1 MKAMWPRVGALA
13 AFAALLLA
21 VVACAGSDPTPTPFS
36 GAARDSGPRATP
48 TPFSTGAAASAPQA
62 TPTPVPIA
70 QESDDEGGGVFRSA
84 PLAQSRIIVHTA
96 NIALVVEDVAQ
107 AVDGI
112 ANVAYGLGGWVVNSD
127 RSSRHGGSIAVR
139 VPAQSLDVAIARVEA
154 LALEV
159 ETRAITSEDV
169 TDEYVDN
176 ESRLSGLRA
185 TQERLLSFLEKAEDV
200 EDALLVQEQLS
211 VLQQQI
217 EAIQGRQ
224 NFLGQTA
231 AFSLMEV
238 SLKLSAQPV
247 RVDAGGDSAA
257 RVGQPV
263 RFRASFR
270 APADIDEVTF
280 TWDFGDGNSLTSSGS
295 IRRPD
300 GSRVTS
306 TVTHTYA
313 DDRDSPYIVTIYL
326 TAVGEG
332 GIGEGSDSIE
342 VAVSRVPT
350 IEVFA
355 GEDRTVEEGDEVD
368 YSASFTR
375 HGQLW
380 DYQYQWDFGDGSPTV
395 TGMPEEGT
403 TRIETTHTF
412 SDHRPTAYDVVL
424 TVSAMSD
431 AGRVSGSHAV
441 RVQVTES
448 EGFLIWGW
456 EVGETAKDAI
466 RVLLAIVALATRAVI
481 WLAILSPVA
490 LVFVVAI
497 YLWNRYGQQMTSSR
511 LGQYWLWNN
520 PARPTPRP
528 GFRRASETP
537 PVAPET
543 PATAAEAPSSAH
555 EGASAMEE
563 RPSTEEEEP
572 PRR

>member
-1 MKAMWPRVGALA
+1 M
-13 AFAALLLA
+13 
-21 VVACAGSDPTPTPFS
+21 
-36 GAARDSGPRATP
+36 
-48 TPFSTGAAASAPQA
+48 
-62 TPTPVPIA
+62 
-70 QESDDEGGGVFRSA
+70 FRSA

-96 NIALVVEDVAQ
+96 SIALVVEDVAE

-112 ANVAYGLGGWVVNSD
+112 AGVAYGLGGWVVSSD

-139 VPAQSLDVAIARVEA
+139 VPAQSLDLAIARVEA

-176 ESRLSGLRA
+176 ESRLNGLRA
-185 TQERLLSFLEKAEDV
+185 TQERLFSFLEKAEDV

-217 EAIQGRQ
+217 ETIQGRQ
-224 NFLGQTA
+224 NYLGQTA
-231 AFSLMEV
+231 AFSLIEV
-238 SLKLSAQPV
+238 NLKLSAQPV
-247 RVDAGGDSAA
+247 RVDAGGDIAV
-257 RVGQPV
+257 RVGQAV

-280 TWDFGDGNSLTSSGS
+280 AWDFGDGKSLSSAGS

-306 TVTHTYA
+306 TVTHTYE

-332 GIGEGSDSIE
+332 GIGEGTDSIE

-355 GEDRTVEEGDEVD
+355 GEDRTVEEGDEVE
-368 YSASFTR
+368 YNASFTR

-403 TRIETTHTF
+403 TRVETTHAF
-412 SDHRPTAYDVVL
+412 SDHRPAAYEAVL

-431 AGRVSGSHAV
+431 AGRVSGSDTV

-456 EVGETAKDAI
+456 EVGDTAKEAL
-466 RVLLAIVALATRAVI
+466 RVLLAIVALGTRVVI

-490 LVFVVAI
+490 LAVGVPV
-497 YLWNRYGQQMTSSR
+497 YLWKRFGQKLTTSRYW
-511 LGQYWLWNN
+511 QYWLWNSPPRRSPPPGPG
-520 PARPTPRP
+520 PAS
-528 GFRRASETP
+528 GEP
-537 PVAPET
+537 PAAGEGST
-543 PATAAEAPSSAH
+543 TARTEYPATAEAPPAVDGEPPAPE
-555 EGASAMEE
+555 EGPPTPLKESPAGD
-563 RPSTEEEEP
+563 EEP

>member
-1 MKAMWPRVGALA
+1 MRMTAMWVRMGACA
-13 AFAALLLA
+13 VVAALLLA
-21 VVACAGSDPTPTPFS
+21 VAACAGSDPTPTPYS
-36 GAARDSGPRATP
+36 AAARDSAPRATP
-48 TPFSTGAAASAPQA
+48 TPFLTEAATDAAAAPSAA
-62 TPTPVPIA
+62 LTPVSIDP
-70 QESDDEGGGVFRSA
+70 EPDDEGGGVFRSA

-96 NIALVVEDVAQ
+96 NIVLVVEDVART
-107 AVDGI
+107 VDGI
-112 ANVAYGLGGWVVNSD
+112 ASVAYDLGGWVVNSD

-139 VPAQSLDVAIARVEA
+139 VPAQSLDAAIARVEA

-159 ETRAITSEDV
+159 ETRALTSEDV

-176 ESRLSGLRA
+176 ESRLNGLRA

-211 VLQQQI
+211 FLQQQI

-247 RVDAGGDSAA
+247 RVDAGGDVAA

-270 APADIDEVTF
+270 APEDIDEVTF
-280 TWDFGDGNSLTSSGS
+280 TWDFGDGNSLASGGS

-332 GIGEGSDSIE
+332 GIGEGSNSIE

-355 GEDRTVEEGDEVD
+355 GEDRTVEEGDEVG

-403 TRIETTHTF
+403 TRVETTHAF
-412 SDHRPTAYDVVL
+412 SDHRAIAYEVVL

-441 RVQVTES
+441 LVQVTES

-456 EVGETAKDAI
+456 EVGETAKDAV
-466 RVLLAIVALATRAVI
+466 RVLLAIVALATRGVI

-490 LVFVVAI
+490 LVFVVAV
-497 YLWNRYGQQMTSSR
+497 YLWKRFGPGLASSRYGR
-511 LGQYWLWNN
+511 YWLWSN
-520 PARPTPRP
+520 PPRPTPPP
-528 GFRRASETP
+528 GHGRASEEP
-537 PVAPET
+537 PAVPET
-543 PATAAEAPSSAH
+543 PATTAEAP
-555 EGASAMEE
+555 ASASEGPPVM
-563 RPSTEEEEP
+563 EEEP

>member
-1 MKAMWPRVGALA
+1 MWPRMG
-13 AFAALLLA
+13 AFAVVATLLLA
-21 VVACAGSDPTPTPFS
+21 VAACGGSDPTPTPYS
-36 GAARDSGPRATP
+36 GAARDSAPRATP
-48 TPFSTGAAASAPQA
+48 TPFSAEAAADAPRA
-62 TPTPVPIA
+62 TPTPVSTA
-70 QESDDEGGGVFRSA
+70 QESDGEGGGVFRSA

-96 NIALVVEDVAQ
+96 NIVLVVQDVAET
-107 AVDGI
+107 VDGI
-112 ANVAYGLGGWVVNSD
+112 ASVAYGLGGWVVNSD

-139 VPAQSLDVAIARVEA
+139 VPAQSLDLAIARVEA

-176 ESRLSGLRA
+176 ESRLTGLRA

-224 NFLGQTA
+224 NYLGQTA
-231 AFSLMEV
+231 AFSLIEV
-238 SLKLSAQPV
+238 SLRLAAQPV
-247 RVDAGGDSAA
+247 RVDAGGDIAV
-257 RVGQPV
+257 RVGQAV

-280 TWDFGDGNSLTSSGS
+280 TWDFGDGNSLSSGGS

-355 GEDRTVEEGDEVD
+355 GEDRTVEEGDEVE
-368 YSASFTR
+368 YTASFTR

-380 DYQYQWDFGDGSPTV
+380 DYQYQWDFGDGSPTI
-395 TGMPEEGT
+395 TGVPEEGT
-403 TRIETTHTF
+403 TRVETTHAF
-412 SDHRPTAYDVVL
+412 SDHRPAAYDAVL
-424 TVSAMSD
+424 TISAMSD
-431 AGRVSGSHAV
+431 AGRVTGSDTV

-448 EGFLIWGW
+448 VGFLIWGW
-456 EVGETAKDAI
+456 EVGETAKDAL
-466 RVLLAIVALATRAVI
+466 RVLLAIVALGTRIVI

-490 LVFVVAI
+490 LVVGVPV
-497 YLWNRYGQQMTSSR
+497 YLWKRFGQRLTSSR
-511 LGQYWLWNN
+511 YGQYWLWSN
-520 PARPTPRP
+520 PPRSTPPPRSE
-528 GFRRASETP
+528 RASE
-537 PVAPET
+537 A
-543 PATAAEAPSSAH
+543 PATTAEAP
-555 EGASAMEE
+555 ASTDGEPPAPEE
-563 RPSTEEEEP
+563 EPPAAPKESPPGDEEP